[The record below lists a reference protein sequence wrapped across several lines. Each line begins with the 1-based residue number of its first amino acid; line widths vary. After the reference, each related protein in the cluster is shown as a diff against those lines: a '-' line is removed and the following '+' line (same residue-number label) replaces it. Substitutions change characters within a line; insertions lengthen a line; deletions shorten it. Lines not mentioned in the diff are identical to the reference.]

1 MAAAVSLKK
10 KIEGLGG
17 ELKFPRWEFP
27 VPRILG
33 FSSCSNCSYFFF
45 PPTHNAR
52 TQGYVSTKRAKK
64 IIRERRGTPIKI
76 KA

>member
-17 ELKFPRWEFP
+17 GTKISTMGISSATYFGILILLK
-27 VPRILG
+27 LQL
-33 FSSCSNCSYFFF
+33 FFF
-45 PPTHNAR
+45 PLTYNAR

-64 IIRERRGTPIKI
+64 IIRERREGQ
-76 KA
+76 